1 MQVNQVNICA
11 SWLSSAKSIFHLSLS
26 DIRKAIKINL
36 RVDLTLDT
44 EIVLAAEHKN
54 VYILSRR
61 ERG

>member
-11 SWLSSAKSIFHLSLS
+11 SWLSSAKSIFHLSLR
-26 DIRKAIKINL
+26 DIRKAMKINL